1 MEALKKLLAASE
13 ATKKVLRTELS
24 MSRSSANSNGGAG
37 KAEEDSDG
45 EMAAIL
51 KQRVLEG
58 GTLDGVTRDEM
69 RAMERLVD
77 EQEHMINAYQRE
89 NEKTCRE
96 LRHAKARVEE
106 LEAILKERGAGYQPD
121 GAAVTAPPP
130 PPPAAADADGAS
142 PESAAELAA
151 RLAQVQALAQE
162 RELELKHELDRV
174 RSAKRTAEAHFA
186 GVDIPSLQREGE
198 KLREVERQLA
208 RAEDRHKEEVAR
220 LQKQIKWY
228 VENQEIID
236 AADNLVA
243 TQKEKIAQLEEELS
257 SRPKGGKGKGKK
269 GTGLG
274 SRSEAARVKELETQV
289 GTLKAELEEVLRK
302 KHPNSLPQLIRAA
315 RPPIEENAAH
325 AFLQQ
330 RVKSLEETLAEKEDE
345 HAKRFRALR
354 QGFER
359 VKSQHETRLAEL
371 EVELAAKKKQ
381 LDVERKPHQRIKEL
395 ERQLDDTRAFHTKKL
410 RELNGKLQASAR
422 QQEKAQRKHS
432 KDPKGSGAAP
442 LRQKVKRL
450 EGDLAKACDEIRR
463 LQDEQQDTDDRLK
476 EETTRVREL
485 SRPSDTADRPS
496 TPVAQHSA
504 AQKEHAIQVRQTAA
518 SCHWL
523 ASSLSESWLQTGHAA
538 SKRGREDCS
547 GGRPAVCRALAAV

>member
-1 MEALKKLLAASE
+1 MRDSDEAESEVEALKKLLAASE

-37 KAEEDSDG
+37 KAEDDSDG

-121 GAAVTAPPP
+121 GAAATAPPP
-130 PPPAAADADGAS
+130 PPPAAVDADGAS

-198 KLREVERQLA
+198 KLREVERQLV

-463 LQDEQQDTDDRLK
+463 LQEEQQETEDRLK
-476 EETTRVREL
+476 EETARVREL

-504 AQKEHAIQVRQTAA
+504 AQKEHAAVQVRQNAA
-518 SCHWL
+518 SRNWL
-523 ASSLSESWLQTGHAA
+523 ASSLS
-538 SKRGREDCS
+538 
-547 GGRPAVCRALAAV
+547 